1 MRYSKPSNTFVT
13 TTLKK
18 LLLMVLAMLVVSCGE
33 KEQHEEQEK
42 SESNPKEEPKKL
54 PPLPKTVTAEF
65 IMGLWAKPH
74 NGTEIMEE
82 LKDYALKPGV
92 WKYVRNIGPRK
103 GELKERRESSMA
115 NKVVDRRFIVR
126 QFTFDEG
133 VAYGVVT
140 YDRAVEGYR
149 WWELMPDGLIN
160 EISGKLYRRN
170 LLEWTSVVGAD
181 KDVQITKRETV
192 TEKELWE
199 ATVEF
204 KKGGELMA
212 YAEDEAT
219 WLRKLEPPEKT
230 REEKYISDSRRPSFQ
245 TRITEP
251 DLEIWKGADKSYKER
266 RAKDLNQ
273 SERKLVGRFE
283 GGNREL
289 KWEIHRH
296 KDGTFEL
303 VMLQKVDGVM
313 VSDYTRGIWGVDGER
328 YFLVDLESLNRK
340 PGGEPERFWEKV
352 RKITKD
358 RFETTSEGED
368 GKELVSPENRVE
380 EFSIPLWKKIT
391 DE

>member
-1 MRYSKPSNTFVT
+1 MASSHTNMKHSKPSNNSANSTM
-13 TTLKK
+13 KQ
-18 LLLMVLAMLVVSCGE
+18 LLVMVLAMLIVSCGE
-33 KEQHEEQEK
+33 EEQNKEQEK
-42 SESNPKEEPKKL
+42 SESNPKEETKEL

-149 WWELMPDGLIN
+149 WWELKPDGLID

-192 TEKELWE
+192 IEKELWE

-230 REEKYISDSRRPSFQ
+230 REEK
-245 TRITEP
+245 
-251 DLEIWKGADKSYKER
+251 
-266 RAKDLNQ
+266 
-273 SERKLVGRFE
+273 
-283 GGNREL
+283 
-289 KWEIHRH
+289 
-296 KDGTFEL
+296 
-303 VMLQKVDGVM
+303 
-313 VSDYTRGIWGVDGER
+313 
-328 YFLVDLESLNRK
+328 
-340 PGGEPERFWEKV
+340 
-352 RKITKD
+352 
-358 RFETTSEGED
+358 
-368 GKELVSPENRVE
+368 
-380 EFSIPLWKKIT
+380 
-391 DE
+391 

>member
-1 MRYSKPSNTFVT
+1 MKNSKPYNTFLT
-13 TTLKK
+13 TIMKN
-18 LLLMVLAMLVVSCGE
+18 LLVMVLAMLIVSCGE
-33 KEQHEEQEK
+33 EEQNKEQEK
-42 SESNPKEEPKKL
+42 SESNPKEEAKEL
-54 PPLPKTVTAEF
+54 PPLPKTVTAKF

-103 GELKERRESSMA
+103 GELKESRESSMA

-192 TEKELWE
+192 TEKKQWE

-212 YAEDEAT
+212 YAEDKAT

-230 REEKYISDSRRPSFQ
+230 RDEK
-245 TRITEP
+245 
-251 DLEIWKGADKSYKER
+251 
-266 RAKDLNQ
+266 
-273 SERKLVGRFE
+273 
-283 GGNREL
+283 
-289 KWEIHRH
+289 
-296 KDGTFEL
+296 
-303 VMLQKVDGVM
+303 
-313 VSDYTRGIWGVDGER
+313 
-328 YFLVDLESLNRK
+328 
-340 PGGEPERFWEKV
+340 
-352 RKITKD
+352 
-358 RFETTSEGED
+358 
-368 GKELVSPENRVE
+368 
-380 EFSIPLWKKIT
+380 
-391 DE
+391 